1 MDANRR
7 NQEEYKIMTTNAKC
21 KICRRMG
28 AKLFLKGSRCFSVK
42 CAMIRKPYA
51 PGMKSKKRARQ
62 LSQYGLELREKQ
74 KFRNW
79 YNLQEKQFR
88 NYVKHILEKKSS
100 DQDAGDLL
108 IRKVEKRLDNVVFRL
123 GFAVSHSQARELVNH
138 RHFLVNKRIIDIPS
152 YEVKQGDK
160 ISIRKTSMDKGFFK
174 DIALLLKKHETP
186 SWLKLDVEKIQG
198 EVLKDPSLEE
208 VSSPA
213 EISAIF
219 EYYSK

>member
-1 MDANRR
+1 
-7 NQEEYKIMTTNAKC
+7 
-21 KICRRMG
+21 MG
-28 AKLFLKGSRCFSVK
+28 TKLFLKGSRCMSAK

-51 PGMKSKKRARQ
+51 PGMKSKKRSRQ
-62 LSQYGLELREKQ
+62 LSQYGQELREKQ

-79 YNLQEKQFR
+79 YNLQEKQFQ
-88 NYVKHILEKKSS
+88 NYVKDILQKKSS

-138 RHFLVNKRIIDIPS
+138 RHFLVNKKIVDIPS
-152 YEVKQGDK
+152 YQVKQGDK
-160 ISIRKTSMDKGFFK
+160 IGIRKSSMTKGVFN
-174 DIALLLKKHETP
+174 DLALMLKKHETP
-186 SWLKLDVEKIQG
+186 SWLKLDIEKMEG
-198 EVLKDPSLEE
+198 EVLRDPNLEE
-208 VSSPA
+208 ISSPA

>member
-1 MDANRR
+1 MSS
-7 NQEEYKIMTTNAKC
+7 TAKC

-28 AKLFLKGSRCFSVK
+28 TKLFLKGSRCMSAK

-51 PGMKSKKRARQ
+51 PGMKSKKRSRQ
-62 LSQYGLELREKQ
+62 LSQYGQELREKQ

-79 YNLQEKQFR
+79 YNLQEKQFQ
-88 NYVKHILEKKSS
+88 NYVKDILQKKSS

-138 RHFLVNKRIIDIPS
+138 RHFLVNKKIVDIPS
-152 YEVKQGDK
+152 YQVKQGDK
-160 ISIRKTSMDKGFFK
+160 IGIRKSSMTKGVFN
-174 DIALLLKKHETP
+174 DLALMLKKHETP
-186 SWLKLDVEKIQG
+186 SWLKLDIEKMEG
-198 EVLKDPSLEE
+198 EVLRDPNLEE
-208 VSSPA
+208 ISSPA